1 MNQEL
6 KKKKVVQKIK
16 KPTDDS
22 KRLRQA
28 KKELAIEKS
37 YLAQLFESA
46 QEGIVMADCNQ
57 RVLKINREFTKI
69 FGYTKQQAQGCFID
83 DLISPD
89 DLLKETRKVTKRVT
103 EGKTMVLE
111 GQRRRKDGA
120 LIHVSILASP
130 IIIDKQQ
137 VGTYGIYRDI
147 TKQKQADARL
157 EEQTKDLNAKKNEL
171 ERNAAQSGLL
181 YKISQRVSSELK
193 LDALLT
199 EIVASIL
206 ETFNYYGVM
215 LLLLDEKVNRLI
227 LKSIA
232 GGYTDVFPS
241 DLYMEMGK
249 GMIGKAAQTR
259 QTQLSGDVSKNPD
272 YVSGF
277 NEITRSELSIPII
290 KGSRVI
296 GVLDMESTELNAF
309 NESDITA
316 IETLSTQ
323 IASAIENAQLF
334 EMAEKA
340 RATAEAASQAKGMFL
355 SRMSH
360 EIRTPMN
367 SVIGFSDMLLDTE
380 MSEEQVEFVR
390 NITKSGEALLSLI
403 NEILDFSKIE
413 AGQLSF
419 QNIDFDL
426 EITAFDVCHL
436 TQPRLG
442 NKPVEVFC
450 RVDDNLPAFIKSDPT
465 RMRQVLLNLVSNA
478 IKFTHEG
485 EIDLFVGVEKEEEQ
499 RLKLHITVR
508 DTGIGIP
515 ADKLE
520 TVFELFQQVD
530 GSITRKYGGTGL
542 GLAICK
548 QIARL
553 MNGEVWVESELGK
566 GSTFHF
572 TAWVDKSEKVFVKQ
586 PQVEALAGKRALLV
600 DDNENNL
607 NVLAHVIQLVGMRS
621 EAARSGGEVL
631 PALRK
636 AIAAKDPFEVCI
648 LDIQMPDMSGYE
660 VSKQVR
666 KQNDPLIAS
675 LKLLAF
681 SSSVTKR
688 IKLFR
693 ESGFDGFLPKPIQR
707 HTLITML
714 KRLLGD
720 AAEEIETK
728 ATAEK
733 AVVITQHTLA
743 EEAKHS
749 VRILLAEDNP
759 MNQKLAQ
766 YMLTKAGYQLEI
778 ANNGRETVEKF
789 TAEPEHYDLIF
800 MDLHMPEMD
809 GLEATKVLRN
819 RGYAEIPII
828 AMTADA
834 MKEDREKCLQSGMND
849 YMSKPIK
856 REEVFVMIKK
866 WVFKD

>member
-1 MNQEL
+1 
-6 KKKKVVQKIK
+6 
-16 KPTDDS
+16 
-22 KRLRQA
+22 
-28 KKELAIEKS
+28 
-37 YLAQLFESA
+37 
-46 QEGIVMADCNQ
+46 
-57 RVLKINREFTKI
+57 
-69 FGYTKQQAQGCFID
+69 
-83 DLISPD
+83 
-89 DLLKETRKVTKRVT
+89 
-103 EGKTMVLE
+103 
-111 GQRRRKDGA
+111 
-120 LIHVSILASP
+120 
-130 IIIDKQQ
+130 
-137 VGTYGIYRDI
+137 
-147 TKQKQADARL
+147 
-157 EEQTKDLNAKKNEL
+157 L
-171 ERNAAQSGLL
+171 ERHAAQATLL
-181 YKISQRVSSELK
+181 YKVGQRVSSELK
-193 LDALLT
+193 LDNLLS
-199 EIVASIL
+199 EIVTGIL

-215 LLLLDEKVNRLI
+215 LLLWDEKEKCLR

-232 GGYTDVFPS
+232 GGYKDVFPGNLS
-241 DLYMEMGK
+241 MPLGV
-249 GMIGKAAQTR
+249 GMTGKAAATR
-259 QTQLSGDVSKNPD
+259 QTQLSGDVSKNSD
-272 YVSGF
+272 YVSGY
-277 NEITRSELSIPII
+277 NEITRSELSIPIV

-316 IETLSTQ
+316 METLSTQ

-340 RATAEAASQAKGMFL
+340 RSAAEAANQAKGMFL

-380 MSEEQVEFVR
+380 MSEEQIEFVR

-413 AGQLSF
+413 AGQLTF

-450 RVDDNLPAFIKSDPT
+450 RVGDNLPAFIKSDPT
-465 RMRQVLLNLVSNA
+465 RVRQVLLNLISNA

-485 EIDLFVGVEKEEEQ
+485 EIELFVGVEEEDEH

-553 MNGEVWVESELGK
+553 MKGEVWVESDLGK

-572 TAWVDKSEKVFVKQ
+572 TAWVDKSEKVFIKQ
-586 PQVEALAGKRALLV
+586 SQIEILAGKKALLV

-607 NVLAHVIQLVGMRS
+607 SILSHVMQLVGMRA
-621 EAARSGGEVL
+621 EDARRGAEVL
-631 PALRK
+631 PALQK
-636 AIAAKDPFEVCI
+636 AIAAKDPFDVCI

-666 KQNDPLIAS
+666 KQKDPLIAN

-688 IKLFR
+688 IKMFK

-707 HTLITML
+707 QTLISML

-720 AAEEIETK
+720 AGDEMETE
-728 ATAEK
+728 ATREK
-733 AVVITQHTLA
+733 EVVITQHTLA

-766 YMLTKAGYQLEI
+766 YMLTKAGYQLEV
-778 ANNGRETVEKF
+778 ANNGREVVEKY

-800 MDLHMPEMD
+800 MDVHMPEVD

-834 MKEDREKCLQSGMND
+834 MKEDREKCLESGMND

-856 REEVFVMIKK
+856 REEVFTMIKK